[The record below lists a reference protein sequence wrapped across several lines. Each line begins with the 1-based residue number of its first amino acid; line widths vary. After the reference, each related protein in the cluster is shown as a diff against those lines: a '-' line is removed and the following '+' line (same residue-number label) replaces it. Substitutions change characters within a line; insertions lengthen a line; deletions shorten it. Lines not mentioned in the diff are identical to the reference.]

1 MVDSNDVHERLTRL
15 EDTDR
20 QLTQEVNKLQNKLDN
35 ALLTLTNNVNNLTNA
50 IHVLQESQSQQTALQ
65 HSMIV
70 LQERASV
77 LPTMQ
82 TELNR
87 LVVDSATNN
96 LILKGIRFLAGA
108 VVVAVFGGLATLLVG
123 G

>member
-1 MVDSNDVHERLTRL
+1 MFEDDVHERLTRL

-50 IHVLQESQSQQTALQ
+50 IHVLQESQAQNTALH

-77 LPTMQ
+77 IPKVQ
-82 TELNR
+82 EELNR
-87 LVVDSATNN
+87 VVVDQAAQRV
-96 LILKGIRFLAGA
+96 ILTGIKFLCGA
-108 VVVAVFGGLATLLVG
+108 VLVAVLGGVATLIFG
-123 G
+123 A